1 MKSIDIIE
9 FRKSQNLTQEELG
22 EILGVDRRT
31 IINYEQGKKIPAT
44 RIKILEYLIENGID
58 PKEKGNREIIMGDV
72 EDLRREILDHKDHIN
87 TLKKLIEEKDK
98 LSEILQ
104 AENALLKQQIDALIN
119 KK

>member
-1 MKSIDIIE
+1 MIMNALDIVK
-9 FRKSQNLTQEELG
+9 FRNSQGITQEELG

-44 RIKILEYLIENGID
+44 RMKILEYLIENGID
-58 PKEKGNREIIMGDV
+58 PKEKGNREIIMGDI

-98 LSEILQ
+98 LAEILKL
-104 AENALLKQQIDALIN
+104 ENELLKQQIEDL
-119 KK
+119 KR